1 MKIKRMLALLLAVI
15 MLLTL
20 TACGNDT
27 GDDDAQTE
35 PEESSEV
42 KSEIS
47 ESKAESIARDYVNG
61 DGAYALLDKASR
73 RDSKIDKITYPDIG
87 SVDVSK
93 VSNMDNELSYCVR
106 VKGTFAGYDDY
117 GEFVDRYKFSYT
129 IHISLYGEVQER
141 NPLSHDIRIERT

>member
-1 MKIKRMLALLLAVI
+1 MKIKRTLALVLAVI
-15 MLLTL
+15 MLFAL

-27 GDDDAQTE
+27 DDVQTE

-61 DGAYALLDKASR
+61 DGAYALLDEASSR
-73 RDSKIDKITYPDIG
+73 NGKIDKITYPDIG

-93 VSNMDNELSYCVR
+93 ASSIASDELHYYVS

-117 GEFVDRYKFSYT
+117 GEFVDRYKFNYT
-129 IHISLYGEVQER
+129 VSVSLYGEIMY
-141 NPLSHDIRIERT
+141 SDISMQRT

>member
-61 DGAYALLDKASR
+61 DGAYALLDTALSR
-73 RDSKIDKITYPDIG
+73 YSK
-87 SVDVSK
+87 SVK
-93 VSNMDNELSYCVR
+93 
-106 VKGTFAGYDDY
+106 
-117 GEFVDRYKFSYT
+117 
-129 IHISLYGEVQER
+129 SLIPTLEVLMSAR
-141 NPLSHDIRIERT
+141 FLTWTMNSATTLA

>member
-1 MKIKRMLALLLAVI
+1 MRIKRMLALLLAVI

-35 PEESSEV
+35 SEESSEV

-61 DGAYALLDKASR
+61 DGAYALLDKALR
-73 RDSKIDKITYPDIG
+73 RDSKIDKISYPDIG

-93 VSNMDNELSYCVR
+93 VSNMVDDELSYYVS

-117 GEFVDRYKFSYT
+117 GEFVYRYKFSYT
-129 IHISLYGEVQER
+129 IHISLYGEIRETT
-141 NPLSHDIRIERT
+141 SSDISIQKT

>member
-15 MLLTL
+15 MLFAL
-20 TACGNDT
+20 TACGNVT

-35 PEESSEV
+35 SEESSEV

-61 DGAYALLDKASR
+61 DGAYALLDKALR
-73 RDSKIDKITYPDIG
+73 RDSKIDKISYPDIG
-87 SVDVSK
+87 SVDASK
-93 VSNMDNELSYCVR
+93 VSNIVDHELSYCVR

-117 GEFVDRYKFSYT
+117 GEFVDRYKFNYAVY
-129 IHISLYGEVQER
+129 ISLYGEIRETT
-141 NPLSHDIRIERT
+141 SSDISIQKT

>member
-1 MKIKRMLALLLAVI
+1 MRIKRTFALVLAVI

-35 PEESSEV
+35 PEESSEL

-61 DGAYALLDKASR
+61 DGVYDLLDKATR
-73 RDSKIDKITYPDIG
+73 RNSKIDKITYPDIG

-93 VSNMDNELSYCVR
+93 VSSMDDELSYWVD

-129 IHISLYGEVQER
+129 IHISLYGEIRETT
-141 NPLSHDIRIERT
+141 SSDISIQKT